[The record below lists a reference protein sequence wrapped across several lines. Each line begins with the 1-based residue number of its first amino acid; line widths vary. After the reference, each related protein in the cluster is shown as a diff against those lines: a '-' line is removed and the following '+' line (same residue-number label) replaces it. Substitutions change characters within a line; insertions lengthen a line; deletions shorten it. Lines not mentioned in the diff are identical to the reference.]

1 MAKLLS
7 WSRYTI
13 VLGVIASVVLSVA
26 IIIASVVRTAI
37 GVIEAATK
45 ITDPKTAKQIAVV
58 GIEIA
63 DLLLIATVLY
73 IIAVGLYELFIG
85 DVDVPSWISVTSL
98 NDLKNK
104 LLNIV
109 VAVLAVTFL
118 IQVVNWD
125 GTTNLLPLG
134 AAIAAVVLAV
144 TAFGLL
150 NRGAKSTGN
159 SPTSVEDESDY

>member
-13 VLGVIASVVLSVA
+13 VLGVIASVVLSGA

-125 GTTNLLPLG
+125 GKTNLLPLG

-150 NRGAKSTGN
+150 NRGAKSTDK
-159 SPTSVEDESDY
+159 PLTSAEDESDY

>member
-13 VLGVIASVVLSVA
+13 VFGVIASVVLSVA
-26 IIIASVVRTAI
+26 VIIASVVRTAL
-37 GVIEAATK
+37 GVWEAATK
-45 ITDPKTAKQIAVV
+45 ITDPKTAKQLAVV

-73 IIAVGLYELFIG
+73 IIAVGLYELFID
-85 DVDVPSWISVTSL
+85 DVDLPDWITVSSL

-118 IQVVNWD
+118 IEVVNWD

-150 NRGAKSTGN
+150 NRDAKSTGTPRAN
-159 SPTSVEDESDY
+159 ADDESD

>member
-159 SPTSVEDESDY
+159 SPTSAEDESDY